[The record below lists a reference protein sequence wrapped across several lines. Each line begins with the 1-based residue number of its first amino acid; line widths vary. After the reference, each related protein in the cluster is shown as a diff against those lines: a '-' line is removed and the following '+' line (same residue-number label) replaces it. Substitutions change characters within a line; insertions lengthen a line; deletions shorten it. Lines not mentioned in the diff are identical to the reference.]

1 MEGWIVTFHQELLS
15 TTTIICEDESTNNTL
30 LMYCFSKMKECSK
43 FAVMKL
49 LPGI

>member
-30 LMYCFSKMKECSK
+30 LMYCFSKMKVQSLR
-43 FAVMKL
+43 VL
-49 LPGI
+49 LSHFESF